1 MYGMLLESIMYFGR
15 LEYGEIVWE
24 KIREDAGCK
33 TSDFN
38 THQIYSD
45 SLFVQMANSCSNVLG
60 KGDVNDYLRFFG
72 RCFVR
77 YCSHYHY
84 DKMLRVTGR
93 HFCQFLREMD
103 NLHSQ
108 MRFGFPKMKSPSMV
122 VTKYDNNGAVM
133 QYRSSR
139 TGLSHYLMGQLLQIA
154 NDFFDM
160 PLNVEILSEERD
172 AGTQCTTFRLEFDNG
187 GFVEE
192 MSQKRR
198 GFNRDPLP
206 TATFELG
213 TLFLQFPFGMVLGPE
228 GRVRYAGEKILML
241 LGTDFI
247 GSLFSQHFI
256 IQKPHT
262 HLSWETIILFQN
274 VVWEVESK
282 NLPFNATNANNLDAF
297 KEKPSRRGSSQA
309 PWSTDRSSLNSSR
322 GLLLKGQMYVVKELN
337 IALFLCMPLLNNLV
351 EMREMGLFL
360 NDLSM
365 HDLSREMVLAGWQH
379 CSRLQIMYN
388 RAEEYSTKLEDSHR
402 KNEEA
407 KAKGDELL
415 YSMLPRKV
423 ADILRQGND
432 PYEICQ
438 TFEEVTVLFAEVS
451 LAEECAGMGAMD
463 YLKIINEL
471 YNVLDNT
478 LEKYFVFKVE
488 TVGGVYMVVG
498 GAPEHRVDH
507 CSQVASLALQMIEE
521 VARSTS
527 GSHCLRIGMHV
538 GPVAAG
544 VVGLKLPR
552 YCLFGD
558 TVNTASRMQT
568 NGQVGRVHISE
579 KCANE
584 LEKFDFITTFRGK
597 MQIKGKGEMNTYW
610 LEGKAEPKSK
620 FSWK

>member
-33 TSDFN
+33 TADFN
-38 THQIYSD
+38 THQVYSD
-45 SLFVQMANSCSNVLG
+45 SIFLQMATSCSNVLG
-60 KGDVNDYLRFFG
+60 KGDVNDYMRFFG

-122 VTKYDNNGAVM
+122 VTEYNREGAVL

-160 PLNVEILSEERD
+160 PLNVEIISEESEAR
-172 AGTQCTTFRLEFDNG
+172 TQCTTFRLDFDNG
-187 GFVEE
+187 GFVDE
-192 MSQKRR
+192 MVQKRR
-198 GFNRDPLP
+198 GFNREPLP
-206 TATFELG
+206 TDSFELG
-213 TLFLQFPFGMVLGPE
+213 TLFHQFPFGMVLGPE
-228 GRVRYAGEKILML
+228 LRVRYGGEKILML
-241 LGTDFI
+241 LGMDLI
-247 GSLFSQHFI
+247 GSPFTQHFI

-262 HLSWETIILFQN
+262 QLTWEAIIMFQN

-282 NLPFNATNANNLDAF
+282 NLPFNAVTANSLDAF
-297 KEKPSRRGSSQA
+297 REKPPRRGSSQA

-322 GLLLKGQMYVVKELN
+322 GLLLKGQMYIVKELN

-388 RAEEYSTKLEDSHR
+388 RAEEYSTKLEDSHK

-451 LAEECAGMGAMD
+451 LAEECVGMGAMD

-471 YNVLDNT
+471 YNLLDNT

-498 GAPEHRVDH
+498 GAPEHRADH

-527 GSHCLRIGMHV
+527 GSHGLRIGMHV

-579 KCANE
+579 KCAKE

-597 MQIKGKGEMNTYW
+597 IQIKGKGEMNTYW